1 MGPKLDPVPLDPTPP
16 AQSDVVIIGG
26 GIIGTCA
33 ALHLA
38 QRGVS
43 VALCEKGEIAG
54 EQSSRNW
61 GWVRKQG
68 RDPRE
73 LPLAIEALR
82 QWQGLNELVEAETG
96 FRTTGI
102 MYGIETDADMAKEE
116 AWLGHA
122 KLYQLDSRIIGRD
135 EFARLMPGANG
146 KFKGALYTA
155 SDGRAEPQ
163 KAAPAVALAARRLG
177 AKVLTNCAVRT
188 IEREAGKV
196 AAVVTEKGRIRTS
209 AVVLAGGAWSSLFMG
224 NLDIRLPQLTVINSV
239 LRTAPLEGGPQ
250 SALWMKRYAFR
261 RRLDG
266 GYTIANGATNLHELS
281 PNSFR
286 FLKDFIPALQVE
298 WRSHQLRVGRRF
310 LQEAGFKRRWTGD
323 ERTVF
328 EDIRVNDPAPE
339 RRSLTKA
346 LAGLAADFP
355 IFGKA
360 QVAQEWA
367 GRIDVTPDIVPVISP
382 VDAVPG
388 FFVAT
393 GFSGHG
399 FGIGPGAGRLVADLV
414 MGRDPIVDPTPFR
427 LARFFDGSR
436 AKPMGHV

>member
-1 MGPKLDPVPLDPTPP
+1 MGPTLDPVPLDPTPP
-16 AQSDVVIIGG
+16 AQADVVIIGG

-73 LPLAIEALR
+73 LPLVIDSLR
-82 QWQGLNELVEAETG
+82 QWQSLNEVVGAETG

-102 MYGIETDADMAKEE
+102 MYGIETDADMARHED
-116 AWLGHA
+116 WLNHA
-122 KLYQLDSRIIGRD
+122 RLYQLDSRIVGKD
-135 EFARLMPGANG
+135 ELDRLMPGVDG
-146 KFKGALYTA
+146 KLKGALYTA

-188 IEREAGKV
+188 VEREGGKV
-196 AAVVTEKGRIRTS
+196 AAVVTEKGRIRTD
-209 AVVLAGGAWSSLFMG
+209 AAVLAGGAWSSLFMG
-224 NLDIRLPQLTVINSV
+224 NLGIRLPQLTVINSV

-250 SALWMKRYAFR
+250 SALWMPRYAFR

-266 GYTIANGATNLHELS
+266 GYTIANGAANLHELS

-286 FLKDFIPALQVE
+286 FFKDFIPALQVE
-298 WRSHQLRVGRRF
+298 WRSQQLRIGRRF
-310 LQEAGFKRRWTGD
+310 LQEAGFKQRWTGD

-339 RRSLTKA
+339 RGSLTKA
-346 LAGLAADFP
+346 LKGLSADFP
-355 IFGKA
+355 FFAKA
-360 QVAQEWA
+360 QVVQEWA

-382 VDAVPG
+382 VDNVPG

-414 MGRDPIVDPTPFR
+414 MGRDPVVDPTPFR
-427 LARFFDGSR
+427 LSRFLDGSR

>member
-1 MGPKLDPVPLDPTPP
+1 MGPTLDPVPLDPTLP
-16 AQSDVVIIGG
+16 AQADVVIIGG
-26 GIIGTCA
+26 GIIGACA

-73 LPLAIEALR
+73 LPLIIESLR
-82 QWQGLNELVEAETG
+82 QWQNLNATVEAETG

-102 MYGIETDADMAKEE
+102 MYGSETDADLAKQEE
-116 AWLGHA
+116 WLRHA
-122 KLYQLDSRIIGRD
+122 RLYQLDSRIIAKD
-135 EFARLMPGANG
+135 EFTRLMPGADG

-177 AKVLTNCAVRT
+177 AKVLTHCAVRT
-188 IEREAGKV
+188 VEREGGRV
-196 AAVVTEKGRIRTS
+196 AAVVTEQGRIRTD
-209 AVVLAGGAWSSLFMG
+209 AVVLAGGAWSSLFLG
-224 NLDIRLPQLTVINSV
+224 NLAIRLPQLTVINSV
-239 LRTAPLEGGPQ
+239 LRTAPLEDGPQ
-250 SALWMKRYAFR
+250 PALWMDRYAFR

-266 GYTIANGATNLHELS
+266 GYTIADGGANLHELA
-281 PNSFR
+281 PDSFR
-286 FLKDFIPALQVE
+286 FLKDFLPALQLE
-298 WRSHQLRVGRRF
+298 WRSYRLGVGRRF
-310 LQEAGFKRRWTGD
+310 VQEAGFARRWTGD

-328 EDIRVNDPAPE
+328 EDIRVNDPAPA
-339 RRSLTKA
+339 RRSLT
-346 LAGLAADFP
+346 AAMADLRKDFP
-355 IFGKA
+355 IFAKA
-360 QVAQEWA
+360 QVVQEWA
-367 GRIDVTPDIVPVISP
+367 GRIDVMPDIIPVISP
-382 VDAVPG
+382 VDAIPG
-388 FFVAT
+388 LFVAT

-414 MGRDPIVDPTPFR
+414 MGRDPVVDPSPFR
-427 LARFFDGSR
+427 LSRFLDGSR
-436 AKPMGHV
+436 ARPMGHV

>member
-1 MGPKLDPVPLDPTPP
+1 MGPQLDPVPLDPTPP
-16 AQSDVVIIGG
+16 AQADVVIIGG
-26 GIIGTCA
+26 GIIGACA

-38 QRGVS
+38 QRGLS

-73 LPLAIEALR
+73 LPLIIESLR
-82 QWQGLNELVEAETG
+82 QWQGLNEVVGAETG
-96 FRTTGI
+96 FRTSGI
-102 MYGIETDADMAKEE
+102 LYGIETDADMAKQEE
-116 AWLGHA
+116 WLSHA
-122 KLYQLDSRIIGRD
+122 RLYQLDSRIVGKD
-135 EFARLMPGANG
+135 ELARLLPGADG
-146 KFKGALYTA
+146 RFKGALYTA

-163 KAAPAVALAARRLG
+163 QAAPAVALAARRLG

-188 IEREAGKV
+188 VEREGGKV
-196 AAVVTEKGRIRTS
+196 AAVVTEKGRIRTG
-209 AVVLAGGAWSSLFMG
+209 AVVLAGGAWSSLFLG
-224 NLDIRLPQLTVINSV
+224 NLAVRLPQLTVINSV
-239 LRTAPLEGGPQ
+239 LRTAPMKDGPQ
-250 SALWMKRYAFR
+250 AALWMDRYAFR

-266 GYTIANGATNLHELS
+266 GYTIANGAANLHELA
-281 PNSFR
+281 PDSFR

-310 LQEAGFKRRWTGD
+310 LQEARFRTRWTGE

-328 EDIRVNDPAPE
+328 EDIRVNDPAPV
-339 RRSLTKA
+339 RRSLTAA
-346 LAGLAADFP
+346 LADLSRDFP
-355 IFGKA
+355 VFARA
-360 QVAQEWA
+360 QVVQEWA

-382 VDAVPG
+382 VDAIPG
-388 FFVAT
+388 LVVAT

-414 MGRDPIVDPTPFR
+414 MGRDPVVDPSPFR
-427 LARFFDGSR
+427 LSRFLDGSR
-436 AKPMGHV
+436 AEPMGHV

>member
-1 MGPKLDPVPLDPTPP
+1 VGPKLDPVPLDPTPP
-16 AQSDVVIIGG
+16 AQADVVIIGG
-26 GIIGTCA
+26 GIIGACA
-33 ALHLA
+33 AFHLA

-73 LPLAIEALR
+73 LPLIIESLR
-82 QWQGLNELVEAETG
+82 QWQGLNEVVEAETG

-102 MYGIETDADMAKEE
+102 LYGIETDAEMARHED
-116 AWLGHA
+116 WLGHA
-122 KLYQLDSRIIGRD
+122 KLYQLDSRIISR
-135 EFARLMPGANG
+135 EELARLMPGADG
-146 KFKGALYTA
+146 RLKGALYTA

-188 IEREAGKV
+188 VEREGGKV
-196 AAVVTEKGRIRTS
+196 SAVVTEKGRIRTN

-239 LRTAPLEGGPQ
+239 MRTAPLEGGPQ
-250 SALWMKRYAFR
+250 PALWMADYAFR

-266 GYTIANGATNLHELS
+266 GYTIANGAANLHELAPS
-281 PNSFR
+281 SFR
-286 FLKDFIPALQVE
+286 FLKDFVPALQVE

-310 LQEAGFKRRWTGD
+310 FQEAGFKKRWTGED
-323 ERTVF
+323 RTVF

-339 RRSLTKA
+339 RRSLKA
-346 LAGLAADFP
+346 ALKSLSNDFP
-355 IFGKA
+355 IFAKV
-360 QVAQEWA
+360 QVVQEWA

-382 VDAVPG
+382 VDTVPG
-388 FFVAT
+388 LLVAT

-414 MGRDPIVDPTPFR
+414 TGRDPVVDPTPFR
-427 LARFFDGSR
+427 LRRFLDGSR

>member
-1 MGPKLDPVPLDPTPP
+1 MGPQLDPVPPDPMPP
-16 AQSDVVIIGG
+16 AQADVVIVGG

-73 LPLAIEALR
+73 LPLAIESLR
-82 QWQGLNELVEAETG
+82 QWQGLNEVVGAETG
-96 FRTTGI
+96 FRTSGI
-102 MYGIETDADMAKEE
+102 MYGIETDADLAKQEE
-116 AWLGHA
+116 WLRHA
-122 KLYQLDSRIIGRD
+122 RLHQLDSRILGKD
-135 EFARLMPGANG
+135 EFARLMPGAAG
-146 KFKGALYTA
+146 KFRGALYTA

-188 IEREAGKV
+188 VECQGGRV
-196 AAVVTEKGRIRTS
+196 AAVVTEQGRIRTA
-209 AVVLAGGAWSSLFMG
+209 AVVLAGGAWSSLFLG
-224 NLDIRLPQLTVINSV
+224 NLAIRLPQLGVINSV

-250 SALWMKRYAFR
+250 AALWMDRYAFR

-266 GYTIANGATNLHELS
+266 GYTIANGGANLHELA
-281 PNSFR
+281 PDSFR
-286 FLKDFIPALQVE
+286 FLADFIPALQVE
-298 WRSHQLRVGRRF
+298 WRSHQVRLGRRF
-310 LQEAGFKRRWTGD
+310 LQEAGFKKRWTGED
-323 ERTVF
+323 RTVF

-339 RRSLTKA
+339 RRSLTRA
-346 LAGLAADFP
+346 LKGLTDDFP
-355 IFGKA
+355 IFARA
-360 QVAQEWA
+360 QVVQEWA

-388 FFVAT
+388 LLVAT

-414 MGRDPIVDPTPFR
+414 MGRDPVVDPTPFR
-427 LARFFDGSR
+427 LARFLDGSR

>member
-16 AQSDVVIIGG
+16 QQADVVIIGG

-38 QRGVS
+38 QRAVS
-43 VALCEKGEIAG
+43 VALCEKGEIGG

-73 LPLAIEALR
+73 LPLIIDALR
-82 QWQGLNELVEAETG
+82 QWKGLNEVVGAETG

-102 MYGIETDADMAKEE
+102 MYGIETDADMARHE
-116 AWLGHA
+116 AWLEYA
-122 KLYQLDSRIIGRD
+122 RLYQLDSRIIGRD
-135 EFARLMPGANG
+135 EFDRLMPGAVG
-146 KFKGALYTA
+146 KLKGALYTA

-177 AKVLTNCAVRT
+177 AKVLTQCAVRT
-188 IEREAGKV
+188 IEQEGGKV
-196 AAVVTEKGRIRTS
+196 AAVVTEKGRIRTN
-209 AVVLAGGAWSSLFMG
+209 AVVLAGGAWSRLFMG
-224 NLDIRLPQLTVINSV
+224 NLGIRLPQLTVINSV
-239 LRTAPLEGGPQ
+239 MRTAPLDGGPQ
-250 SALWMKRYAFR
+250 AALFMQHYAFR

-266 GYTIANGATNLHELS
+266 GYSIANGSENVHELS
-281 PNSFR
+281 PDSFR
-286 FLKDFIPALQVE
+286 FLKDFLPALQVE
-298 WRSHQLRVGRRF
+298 WRSHQLRIGRR
-310 LQEAGFKRRWTGD
+310 LMQEASFPTRWSGD

-328 EDIRVNDPAPE
+328 EDIRVNDPAPVK
-339 RRSLTKA
+339 RSLTDA
-346 LAGLAADFP
+346 LKNLAADFP
-355 IFGKA
+355 LFGKA
-360 QVAQEWA
+360 QVVQEWG

-382 VDAVPG
+382 VDTVPG

-414 MGRDPIVDPTPFR
+414 MGREPMVDPTPFR
-427 LARFFDGSR
+427 LSRFLDGSR

>member
-1 MGPKLDPVPLDPTPP
+1 MGPKVDPVPLDPELPP
-16 AQSDVVIIGG
+16 QADVVIIGG
-26 GIIGTCA
+26 GIIGSCA

-43 VALCEKGEIAG
+43 VALCEKGDIAG

-73 LPLAIEALR
+73 IPLIIESLR
-82 QWQGLNELVEAETG
+82 QWQELDQLVEAETG

-102 MYGIETDADMAKEE
+102 LYGIETDADMARQED
-116 AWLGHA
+116 WLQHA
-122 KLYQLDSRIIGRD
+122 KLYQLDSRIIGKD
-135 EFARLMPGANG
+135 ELARLMPGAPG

-188 IEREAGKV
+188 IEQEGGKV
-196 AAVVTEKGRIRTS
+196 AAVVTEKGTIRTQ

-224 NLDIRLPQLTVINSV
+224 NLGIRLPQLTVINSV
-239 LRTAPLEGGPQ
+239 LRTAPLAGAPTA
-250 SALWMKRYAFR
+250 ALWMKDYAFR
-261 RRLDG
+261 QRLDG
-266 GYTIANGATNLHELS
+266 GYTIANGAANLHELA
-281 PNSFR
+281 PDSFR

-298 WRSHQLRVGRRF
+298 WRSHQLRIGRRF
-310 LQEAGFKRRWTGD
+310 ALEAGFKKRWTGE

-339 RRSLTKA
+339 QRSLTQA
-346 LAGLAADFP
+346 MAGLTRDFP
-355 IFGKA
+355 VFAGA
-360 QVAQEWA
+360 QVVQEWA
-367 GRIDVTPDIVPVISP
+367 GRIDVTPDIVPVISG
-382 VDAVPG
+382 VDGVPG

-414 MGRDPIVDPTPFR
+414 TGRDPVVDPTPFR
-427 LARFFDGSR
+427 LARFLDGSR

>member
-1 MGPKLDPVPLDPTPP
+1 VGPKLDPVPFDPTPP
-16 AQSDVVIIGG
+16 AQADVVIIGG

-73 LPLAIEALR
+73 LPLIIESLR
-82 QWQGLNELVEAETG
+82 QWQGLNEVVETETG

-102 MYGIETDADMAKEE
+102 MYGIENDADMAKQED
-116 AWLGHA
+116 WLNHA
-122 KLYQLDSRIIGRD
+122 RLYQLDSRIIDRD
-135 EFARLMPGANG
+135 ELARLMPGANG

-188 IEREAGKV
+188 VEREGGKV
-196 AAVVTEKGRIRTS
+196 AAVVTEKGRIRTN

-224 NLDIRLPQLTVINSV
+224 NLGIRLPQLTVINSV
-239 LRTAPLEGGPQ
+239 MRTAPLESGPQ
-250 SALWMKRYAFR
+250 SALWMTDYAFR

-266 GYTIANGATNLHELS
+266 GYTIANGAANLHELA

-286 FLKDFIPALQVE
+286 FLKDFIPALRVE
-298 WRSHQLRVGRRF
+298 WRSHQLRIGGRF
-310 LQEAGFKRRWTGD
+310 LQEGGFKRRWTGED
-323 ERTVF
+323 RTVF

-346 LAGLAADFP
+346 LKSLSDDFP
-355 IFGKA
+355 IFAKA
-360 QVAQEWA
+360 QVVQEWA

-382 VDAVPG
+382 VDTVPG
-388 FFVAT
+388 LLVAT

-399 FGIGPGAGRLVADLV
+399 FGIGPGAGRLVADLI
-414 MGRDPIVDPTPFR
+414 MGRDPVVDPTPFR
-427 LARFFDGSR
+427 LSRFLDGSR

>member
-1 MGPKLDPVPLDPTPP
+1 MGPQVDPVPLDPTPP
-16 AQSDVVIIGG
+16 AQADVVIIGG

-73 LPLAIEALR
+73 LPLIIESLR
-82 QWQGLNELVEAETG
+82 QWQGLNEIVEAETG

-102 MYGIETDADMAKEE
+102 MYGIETDADMARHEH
-116 AWLGHA
+116 WLQHA
-122 KLYQLDSRIIGRD
+122 KLYQLDSRIIRRD
-135 EFARLMPGANG
+135 EFERLMPGAASNL
-146 KFKGALYTA
+146 KGALYTA

-188 IEREAGKV
+188 IECQGGKV

-224 NLDIRLPQLTVINSV
+224 NLGIRLPQLTVINSV
-239 LRTAPLEGGPQ
+239 MRTAPLDGAPA
-250 SALWMKRYAFR
+250 SALWMTGYAFR

-266 GYTIANGATNLHELS
+266 GYTIANGAANLHELA
-281 PNSFR
+281 PDSFR
-286 FLKDFIPALQVE
+286 FLKDFLPALRIE
-298 WRSHQLRVGRRF
+298 WRSHQLSVGRRF
-310 LQEAGFKRRWTGD
+310 LQETGFKRRWTGD

-339 RRSLTKA
+339 RGSLKQA
-346 LAGLAADFP
+346 MQSLSRDFP
-355 IFGKA
+355 VFAKA
-360 QVAQEWA
+360 QIVQEWG

-382 VDAVPG
+382 VDTVPG

-414 MGRDPIVDPTPFR
+414 MGRDPVVDPTPFR
-427 LARFFDGSR
+427 LARFLDGSR
-436 AKPMGHV
+436 ATPMGHV